1 MQDGTKSVSD
11 VFNGILKQLAL
22 DEFPSGNGNWKNH
35 LKWQS
40 DQLEPHNS
48 TKNADLYSVESLKYL
63 ANEIPFQK
71 DTDWSVDAAILQDRM
86 IENGEVM
93 AYLQSIHKCFKRL
106 RIIDKHVATVDQGLK
121 KFTNLTE
128 LILTANNIETV
139 DSRLLPRSLEILEL
153 CGNRIGDVKSLCLQ
167 PPKLQ
172 HLGLSY
178 NQLRCFSNFTQR
190 DCWSSLLSLDLSF
203 NYLSDV
209 KSTVDALKKL
219 PKLSSL
225 VLQGNPL
232 YFFIG
237 HRGYVI
243 DSIKCLTFL
252 DEVRISEDERH
263 HFKGLTNLKD
273 LCWNDMCIAVKI
285 DGLKGLSKPDEAEN
299 SGDDFPKYFTKYRVE
314 FDFISGCE
322 VQDQNFLTQEKTEQ
336 GIVVTNEGESLE
348 QCVTKDAG
356 DARGKDVSK
365 IQTTEEVWC
374 EEEGVSSLTCN
385 KVIVSRNTAMF
396 HEYIKRNIKLNLI
409 GSRILMSNEPK
420 PCDIDEIDKL
430 CIDPPSISKEKSNKS
445 VGRSPSKASTM
456 KGKDGKGEKPKKKI
470 NKQDTT
476 QLYEWSRTS
485 RIIAS
490 CEVNTQMFL
499 QGQVIDEDFVMNLT
513 PPPSVPVCTDSFVKK
528 AEAKKKSGKDAR
540 RGSVR
545 SVASVKPPKIKP
557 IKTIHEIS
565 DVNTEQDEQTPLT
578 VHFYMELIRWKS
590 TQDGAAWSQK
600 CPSGF
605 S

>member
-11 VFNGILKQLAL
+11 VFNGLLKQLAL

-35 LKWQS
+35 LKWRS
-40 DQLEPHNS
+40 DLLEPHNS
-48 TKNADLYSVESLKYL
+48 TKNADLFSVESLKYL

-71 DTDWSVDAAILQDRM
+71 DTDWSVDAAILQDKM
-86 IENGEVM
+86 IENGEAM
-93 AYLQSIHKCFKRL
+93 ALQSIHRCFKRL

-139 DSRLLPRSLEILEL
+139 DSSLLPRSLKILEL
-153 CGNRIGDVKSLCLQ
+153 CGNRIGDVKSLCSQ

-190 DCWSSLLSLDLSF
+190 DCWFSLLSLDLSF

-219 PKLSSL
+219 PKLKSL
-225 VLQGNPL
+225 VLKGNPL

-243 DSIKCLTFL
+243 DSIKSLTFL

-273 LCWNDMCIAVKI
+273 LCLDDMCITVKI
-285 DGLKGLSKPDEAEN
+285 DGLKGLSRPDEMEN

-314 FDFISGCE
+314 LDFISGCE
-322 VQDQNFLTQEKTEQ
+322 VQDQNVLTQEKTEQ
-336 GIVVTNEGESLE
+336 DIVVTSEDDSLE
-348 QCVTKDAG
+348 CVTKDAG
-356 DARGKDVSK
+356 DASGKDVSK

-385 KVIVSRNTAMF
+385 KVIVSRNTTMF
-396 HEYIKRNIKLNLI
+396 NEYIKRNIKLNLI
-409 GSRILMSNEPK
+409 ESRILISNEQK
-420 PCDIDEIDKL
+420 PCNIDEIEKL
-430 CIDPPSISKEKSNKS
+430 CNDPSGISKEKSNKS
-445 VGRSPSKASTM
+445 AGRRPSRASAM
-456 KGKDGKGEKPKKKI
+456 KGKDGKSEKPKKKI
-470 NKQDTT
+470 NKQDAT
-476 QLYEWSRTS
+476 QLFEWSRTT
-485 RIIAS
+485 RVIAS

-499 QGQVIDEDFVMNLT
+499 QGQVIDEDFLMNVT
-513 PPPSVPVCTDSFVKK
+513 PPPSVPVCTDSYVKK
-528 AEAKKKSGKDAR
+528 TESKKKSGKDAR

-545 SVASVKPPKIKP
+545 SVASLKPPKIKP

-565 DVNTEQDEQTPLT
+565 DVNTEQGEQTPLT
-578 VHFYMELIRWKS
+578 VHFYMELIQWKS